1 MTSKVASWT
10 DLSSQNFLYLE
21 WINVMTG
28 IFPVG
33 QIETAVISVSQET
46 LSIFF
51 IAINPEFSAWHK
63 IGLL

>member
-1 MTSKVASWT
+1 M
-10 DLSSQNFLYLE
+10 DF
-21 WINVMTG
+21 VMTG

>member
-1 MTSKVASWT
+1 M
-10 DLSSQNFLYLE
+10 DF
-21 WINVMTG
+21 VMTG

-51 IAINPEFSAWHK
+51 SAINPEFSAWHK